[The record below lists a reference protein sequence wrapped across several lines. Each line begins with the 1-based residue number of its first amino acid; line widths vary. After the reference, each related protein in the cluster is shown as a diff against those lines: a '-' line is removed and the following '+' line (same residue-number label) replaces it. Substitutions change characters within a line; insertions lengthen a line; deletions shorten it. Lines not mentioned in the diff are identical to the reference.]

1 MDSEEEAD
9 NSIVEIDGER
19 YLIPTVIKDGC
30 LIPEHSK
37 RIKLPIPM
45 TEGLH
50 INYASPAPA
59 PPAPPAPKKT
69 LKERFIT
76 IITLGLRDFKVKI
89 KH

>member
-1 MDSEEEAD
+1 MDTEGETGD
-9 NSIVEIDGER
+9 SIVEIDGER
-19 YLIPTVIKDGC
+19 YLIPTVIKDGR
-30 LIPEHSK
+30 LIPDHSK

-45 TEGLH
+45 TERLH
-50 INYASPAPA
+50 INYASPIS
-59 PPAPPAPKKT
+59 APKKT